1 MVTPVSR
8 IWRTEV
14 QTETQYLDEAIP
26 LQNPTPPPYS
36 KIYFSHNISVNKVH
50 IASSFLTTPRGNI
63 SKRKITDQAHILN
76 KDMTFRGI
84 PLYMAYVYPTYS
96 NPSDFS
102 PKKYHCFARG
112 RG

>member
-1 MVTPVSR
+1 MVIPVSR

-50 IASSFLTTPRGNI
+50 IASSFLTTPRGNF
-63 SKRKITDQAHILN
+63 SKRKVTDQAHILN
-76 KDMTFRGI
+76 KDITFRGI
-84 PLYMAYVYPTYS
+84 PLYMAYVYPAYS
-96 NPSDFS
+96 NPSHLLS
-102 PKKYHCFARG
+102 KRHHCFARG